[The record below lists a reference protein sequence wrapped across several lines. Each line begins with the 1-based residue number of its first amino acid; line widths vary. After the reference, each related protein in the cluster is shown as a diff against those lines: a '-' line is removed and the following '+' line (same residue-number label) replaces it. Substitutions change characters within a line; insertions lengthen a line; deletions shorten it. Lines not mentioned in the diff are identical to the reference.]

1 MSAGDFWQKI
11 YSSKRAKAKLL
22 VEWVAN
28 RLQVVFPEFKIDI
41 PNTYEHGED
50 LPLDVE
56 LRKLLPV
63 SFEMK
68 NQRSYG
74 HVYTDMDQCIKN
86 SNGFIPTLVIK
97 SPYKDPLVI
106 MRWSDYEK
114 TLGA

>member
-1 MSAGDFWQKI
+1 MTPSA
-11 YSSKRAKAKLL
+11 KRAKATLL

-28 RLQVVFPEFKIDI
+28 RLRIVFPEFTINV
-41 PNTYEHGED
+41 PAAHEHGED
-50 LPLDVE
+50 LPLDPE

-74 HVYTDMDQCIKN
+74 HAYKDMEQTIKN
-86 SNGFIPTLVIK
+86 SKGHTPILVVK
-97 SPYKDPLVI
+97 APYKDPLVI

-114 TLGA
+114 DLG